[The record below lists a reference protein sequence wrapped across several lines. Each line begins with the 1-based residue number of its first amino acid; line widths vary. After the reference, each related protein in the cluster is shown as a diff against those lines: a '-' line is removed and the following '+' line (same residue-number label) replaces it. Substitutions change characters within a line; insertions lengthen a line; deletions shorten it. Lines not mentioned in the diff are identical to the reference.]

1 MSGPSPLVSL
11 VVPTLN
17 GARTLPGL
25 LQALED
31 QTLSPGEKVAVDS
44 GSTDGTRELLEEAGF
59 LVRSIPR
66 EEFDHGAARDLA
78 LSLTRGEI
86 VVLLVQDA
94 LPVGPGF
101 LEALVT
107 PFRGNPGIAG
117 VYGRQIP
124 RPGGNP
130 VLRARLE
137 RWAAGRSSPRLQEAL
152 TPQEFQALTP
162 WERLERC
169 SFDNVASALR
179 RRVWEKHPFGRR
191 PFGED
196 LAWAKRVLL
205 AGYSLFFQPEARV
218 IHSHDRSPWAEFKR
232 LYCDHQNLRELFS
245 LALLPTFQDAWRAM
259 ETQRRE
265 YHRLLAELPLTPQ
278 ARARWERW
286 ARWYAP
292 AEALGTWLGTR
303 SQQWKEKGRPWFPVL
318 DRWIRRGI

>member
-1 MSGPSPLVSL
+1 MSDHLPPVSL
-11 VVPTLN
+11 ALPTLN
-17 GARTLPGL
+17 GARFLPGL
-25 LQALED
+25 LRALQA
-31 QTLSPGEKVAVDS
+31 QTLSLHEKVAVDS
-44 GSTDGTRELLEEAGF
+44 GSTDGTRELLENADF
-59 LVRSIPR
+59 LVRSIPK
-66 EEFDHGAARDLA
+66 EDFDHGAARDLA
-78 LSLTRGEI
+78 ISLTSGEI

-94 LPVGPGF
+94 LPAGPGF

-107 PFRGNPGIAG
+107 PFAADSRIAG
-117 VYGRQIP
+117 VYGRQVP

-137 RWAAGRSSPRLQEAL
+137 RWAAGRSSPRIQEAL
-152 TPQEFQALTP
+152 TAREFQDLSP

-179 RRVWEKHPFGRR
+179 RKVWEKHPFGRR

-205 AGYSLFFQPEARV
+205 AGFSLFFQPEARV
-218 IHSHDRSPWAEFKR
+218 VHSHERSPWAEFKR
-232 LYCDHQNLRELFS
+232 LYCDHQNLRDLFS
-245 LALLPTFQDAWRAM
+245 LVLLPTFLDALRGA
-259 ETQRRE
+259 EVQRRE
-265 YHRLLAELPLTPQ
+265 YHRLLAELPLTSQ

-292 AEALGTWLGTR
+292 AEALGTWLGAR
-303 SQQWKEKGRPWFPVL
+303 SQEWKEKGRPWFRLL